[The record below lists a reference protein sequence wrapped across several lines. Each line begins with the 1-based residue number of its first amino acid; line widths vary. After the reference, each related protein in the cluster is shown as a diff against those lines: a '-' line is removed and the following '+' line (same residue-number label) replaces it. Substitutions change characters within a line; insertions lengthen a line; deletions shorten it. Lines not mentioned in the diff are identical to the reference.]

1 MTPRSSS
8 SCRRSSRAWS
18 TATTMRSRRR
28 PMGARRVPSSAAR
41 KPTLPATG
49 EDLVDDPSN
58 LLDVEGLR
66 QKRQPRALDEG
77 PLLRIEDIPRQEHH
91 SLTQRGKSA
100 LDFTI
105 ETDAV
110 DARHLG
116 VAEDKVIGSLR
127 EEL

>member
-1 MTPRSSS
+1 M
-8 SCRRSSRAWS
+8 
-18 TATTMRSRRR
+18 
-28 PMGARRVPSSAAR
+28 
-41 KPTLPATG
+41 LPATG
-49 EDLVDDPSN
+49 EDLVDDPPN

-116 VAEDKVIGSLR
+116 VAEELAIGLLR
-127 EEL
+127 EEVQRPIAAPCTLDVMSDP